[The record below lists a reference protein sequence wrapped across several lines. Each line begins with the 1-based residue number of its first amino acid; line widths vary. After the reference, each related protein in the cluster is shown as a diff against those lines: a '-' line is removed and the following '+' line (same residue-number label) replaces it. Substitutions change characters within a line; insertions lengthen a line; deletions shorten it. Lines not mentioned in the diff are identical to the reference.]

1 MRILSVALFLAAG
14 SVIAGV
20 RVGEVEY
27 LSYENDAVE
36 IHNGDICVLGVPQIG
51 RIIHYGFVGR
61 KPKVDEDGLFA
72 RSNSGGD
79 KIWPE

>member
-1 MRILSVALFLAAG
+1 MRILSVALVLAAG
-14 SVIAGV
+14 SVFAWV

-27 LSYENDAVE
+27 LGWKNAVE
-36 IHNGDICVLGVPQIG
+36 IDNGDIRVVVVPQIG

-79 KIWPE
+79 KGGPE